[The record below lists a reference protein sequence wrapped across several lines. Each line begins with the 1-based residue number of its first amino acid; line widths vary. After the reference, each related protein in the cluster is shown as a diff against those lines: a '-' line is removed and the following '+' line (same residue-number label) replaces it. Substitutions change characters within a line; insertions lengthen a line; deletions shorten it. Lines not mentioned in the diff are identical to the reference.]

1 MRPQARRA
9 ALGPLSVAGG
19 KSQRRALPNPHP
31 PGEAL
36 SDDAPTT
43 AKPTLAPPLATAQ
56 TATHATYCP
65 KKAFEFPTLQTEVFL
80 DGLSAYQLAIISLG
94 AIGFGV
100 WLLVKGGDLTI
111 DSAIRIAEG
120 SGLSKLF
127 IAATIVAFGTS
138 APELFTSVNAN
149 ISGFPGISVGNV
161 IGSNI
166 ANVLMVLGIAAM
178 ISPVLIDR
186 KEIRVDTVM
195 MILSTIAMGVAVWAE
210 LLPRW
215 AGLAMVAWIVVYV
228 IYQYKASK
236 IDISEDDE
244 AGDGIPGNP
253 FVLVTVGIL
262 TLVIGS
268 EILVQGAVAGGVAL
282 GISEAVIGMTVI
294 AFGTSL
300 PELTACIAAARKGQS
315 DMIVGGIVGSNVFN
329 ILSVMGISAVVK
341 PLVID
346 PRFAH
351 FDLPIV
357 LGVTLVFAVFL
368 LVTGRIG
375 RVAGGVMAAAYV
387 LFTIAQF
394 SGVGEAL
401 AGS

>member
-1 MRPQARRA
+1 M
-9 ALGPLSVAGG
+9 
-19 KSQRRALPNPHP
+19 
-31 PGEAL
+31 
-36 SDDAPTT
+36 
-43 AKPTLAPPLATAQ
+43 
-56 TATHATYCP
+56 
-65 KKAFEFPTLQTEVFL
+65 

-100 WLLVKGGDLTI
+100 WLLIKGGDLTI
-111 DSAIRIAEG
+111 NSAIRIAES

-186 KEIRVDTVM
+186 KEIRVDTAM
-195 MILSTIAMGVAVWAE
+195 MILSTIAMAVAVWAE

-215 AGLAMVAWIVVYV
+215 AGLAMVAWIVAYV

-244 AGDGIPGNP
+244 EGDGLAGNP
-253 FVLVTVGIL
+253 YILVTVGIL

-282 GISEAVIGMTVI
+282 GIPEAVIGMTVI

-315 DMIVGGIVGSNVFN
+315 DMIVGGIVGSNIFN

-346 PRFAH
+346 PRFVH

-387 LFTIAQF
+387 LFTIAQY
-394 SGVGEAL
+394 SGVAEAL

>member
-1 MRPQARRA
+1 M
-9 ALGPLSVAGG
+9 
-19 KSQRRALPNPHP
+19 
-31 PGEAL
+31 
-36 SDDAPTT
+36 
-43 AKPTLAPPLATAQ
+43 
-56 TATHATYCP
+56 
-65 KKAFEFPTLQTEVFL
+65 

-100 WLLVKGGDLTI
+100 WLLIKGGDLTI
-111 DSAIRIAEG
+111 DSAVRIAEG

-166 ANVLMVLGIAAM
+166 ANVLMVLGITAM

-186 KEIRVDTVM
+186 KAIRVDTVM
-195 MILSTIAMGVAVWAE
+195 MILSTIAMAVAVWVE

-215 AGLAMVAWIVVYV
+215 AGLAMVAWIVAYV

-236 IDISEDDE
+236 IDVSDDHE
-244 AGDGIPGNP
+244 AGDGLPGNP

-268 EILVQGAVAGGVAL
+268 EILVQGAVAGGFAL
-282 GISEAVIGMTVI
+282 GIPEAVIGMTVI

-315 DMIVGGIVGSNVFN
+315 DMIVGGIVGSNIFN
-329 ILSVMGISAVVK
+329 ILSVMGITAVVK

-346 PRFAH
+346 PRFTQ
-351 FDLPIV
+351 FDLQIV
-357 LGVTLVFAVFL
+357 LAVTLVFSVFL

-375 RVAGGVMAAAYV
+375 RIAGGVMAASYV
-387 LFTIAQF
+387 LFTIAQY
-394 SGVGEAL
+394 SGVAEAL
-401 AGS
+401 AGA